1 MARPSLMSVYR
12 RFDIFGQGVSFN
24 VDGKEKVNSCMG
36 ATMSLLVAVVTI
48 TYAWTRFGVLL
59 EFGDTKF
66 QDSEDYRGSAIET
79 EVFSQADTN
88 FNIAFGL
95 QPVPGSGFTID
106 DFTGYLDFV
115 VVLFKDF
122 ESGGPKPLGLHQ
134 CN

>member
-1 MARPSLMSVYR
+1 
-12 RFDIFGQGVSFN
+12 
-24 VDGKEKVNSCMG
+24 
-36 ATMSLLVAVVTI
+36 MSLLIAVVTI

-95 QPVPGSGFTID
+95 QPVPGSGTTID
-106 DFTGYLDFV
+106 DFTGYFDFGV
-115 VVLFKDF
+115 FLVKDHY
-122 ESGGPKPLGLHQ
+122 ESKALGLHQ
-134 CN
+134 CS